1 MKKLSMLL
9 LTLVCAFALAACGG
23 GNGGAET
30 EAEPA
35 DGTSAT
41 DVTSAADVTSANG
54 VITVTPAEG
63 FTAVVS
69 NHREMIT
76 LQPEG
81 ADSAQAN
88 YIEIEGPGP
97 DGCAD
102 FFKLF
107 TTTDEEAYLYDEDLS
122 YSQVML
128 RADIEN
134 YSGYHPGIFAEPSEL
149 TIGSYTYYRCDC
161 VTNGEDSYYYF
172 TVVDEKPYTV
182 SVVDGDLLDIDGDAV
197 TQMMESLVFTY

>member
-23 GNGGAET
+23 AET
-30 EAEPA
+30 DAE
-35 DGTSAT
+35 S
-41 DVTSAADVTSANG
+41 ADVTSTNG

-63 FTAVVS
+63 FTAEVS
-69 NHREMIT
+69 KSYEMIT
-76 LQPEG
+76 LQPED
-81 ADSAQAN
+81 ADSLQSN

-97 DGCAD
+97 EGYA
-102 FFKLF
+102 FSFEF
-107 TTTDEEAYLYDEDLS
+107 YTTTDEKIYLYDKDLP
-122 YSQVML
+122 YSLEML
-128 RADIEN
+128 RADIETYNTN
-134 YSGYHPGIFAEPSEL
+134 YPGIFSEPTEL

-182 SVVDGDLLDIDGDAV
+182 SVVGGDLLDIDDDAV

>member
-1 MKKLSMLL
+1 MKKLWMLL

-23 GNGGAET
+23 GDGGAET
-30 EAEPA
+30 EAESA
-35 DGTSAT
+35 DVTST
-41 DVTSAADVTSANG
+41 NDVTSATDVTSANG

-161 VTNGEDSYYYF
+161 LTGAENACYYL
-172 TVVDEKPYTV
+172 TVADEKPY
-182 SVVDGDLLDIDGDAV
+182 SVYVAGGDLLDIDDDAI